1 MGRKLTTEE
10 FVKECSEVHG
20 NKYDYSK
27 VDYVNNRI
35 KVLIICPEHG
45 EFWQIPK
52 DHKNGHGCKECG
64 KIATLNCITSSKDI
78 FIEKANLL

>member
-10 FVKECSEVHG
+10 FVKECSEIHG

-27 VDYVNNRI
+27 VDYINNRI

-45 EFWQIPK
+45 EF
-52 DHKNGHGCKECG
+52 
-64 KIATLNCITSSKDI
+64 
-78 FIEKANLL
+78 